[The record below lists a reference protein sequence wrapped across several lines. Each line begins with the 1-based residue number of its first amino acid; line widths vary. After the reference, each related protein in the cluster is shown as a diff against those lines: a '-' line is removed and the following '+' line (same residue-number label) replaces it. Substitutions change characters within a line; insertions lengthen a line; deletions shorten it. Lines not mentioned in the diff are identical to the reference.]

1 MHYPKIISFTF
12 LDKEDKKKQIDSCII
27 ELDDNSD
34 PEDDMDYIPPS
45 PVPDEISSA
54 LETRLVLSV
63 YYVSVLARNAIKLS
77 RVIVEL

>member
-12 LDKEDKKKQIDSCII
+12 LDEEDKKKLIDSNVI
-27 ELDDNSD
+27 ELDDNSE
-34 PEDDMDYIPPS
+34 PEDDIHYIPPS

-63 YYVSVLARNAIKLS
+63 YYVSVLVIEAIKLS
-77 RVIVEL
+77 N